1 MILHLLTLSF
11 ATPRS
16 SDLLGNR
23 AVGDD
28 PEWVFVGAR
37 EERLA
42 ADGQGLLE
50 SVGGGG
56 CVAGGTGPASGLGAV
71 DHLGL
76 GEAEESPGAVLD
88 ADAAP
93 LGTAEGLV
101 GGQCQV
107 GVDPRGAA
115 LQVLGDLR
123 RSLDVGA
130 PHRAGQ
136 PVVGGVGPLDDLVDV
151 AVGDDGQRW
160 TEMLLVDDPGA
171 DRKSTRLN
179 SSH

>member
-1 MILHLLTLSF
+1 MF
-11 ATPRS
+11 
-16 SDLLGNR
+16 
-23 AVGDD
+23 
-28 PEWVFVGAR
+28 VFVFFVKQKTAYDMRISDWSLDVCSSGLD
-37 EERLA
+37 ERLA

-101 GGQCQV
+101 GGQRQV

-151 AVGDDGQRW
+151 AVGADGQRW
-160 TEMLLVDDPGA
+160 TEMLLVEIGRA
-171 DRKSTRLN
+171 
-179 SSH
+179 HV